1 MESNFIFCFSQKNW
15 FLLYRTPTQ
24 TYQKVRKRFEHHHL
38 CGEKYT
44 IRFSYCSTTT
54 NPKTKNKQKTAT
66 INTNKNKFS
75 FSFIPNVFHIL
86 FIYCQLFIIVNF
98 SFCFYLILNDFA
110 IKRSI
115 DRSRMKMKQIFR
127 VCVCAFFLWLNLN
140 EPKKKN

>member
-98 SFCFYLILNDFA
+98 SLLLLDSQWFCY
-110 IKRSI
+110 RTI
-115 DRSRMKMKQIFR
+115 DRSIENEDETNLSC
-127 VCVCAFFLWLNLN
+127 VCVFFYDWI
-140 EPKKKN
+140 